1 MKFVVYLLSIL
12 SLSFLISCGGG
23 EKKTEESAEQK
34 ETETVQADVVTVE
47 LTGNDLMQFNLKTIE
62 VAVGSTVRIN
72 LKHIGQMAK
81 ETMGHNFI
89 LLKADVALAAFAT
102 SAMSAKDSEFIP
114 PDKVDQIIAYTKLIG
129 GGEETSIEFTAPA
142 AGTYKFLCSFPGHY
156 VMMQG
161 DFIVK

>member
-1 MKFVVYLLSIL
+1 
-12 SLSFLISCGGG
+12 
-23 EKKTEESAEQK
+23 
-34 ETETVQADVVTVE
+34 
-47 LTGNDLMQFNLKTIE
+47 
-62 VAVGSTVRIN
+62 
-72 LKHIGQMAK
+72 MAK